1 MERHS
6 MQEQLLSISQNQK
19 VILGGPGTGK
29 TTYLLDIVNTH
40 LKNGIPPERM
50 AVVSFTKSAIKE
62 VIQRCG
68 IDKDRVP
75 YFKTLHSLAFSQ
87 LNLSKNRIISP
98 RHLKEISDSTRIKIL
113 GKQAKYLDIG
123 DDMPEGDMILF
134 HEGLSRV
141 RQMTLD
147 EYALKY
153 KLPVTFSR
161 FEYLSKF
168 YRAYKEEYNVLDFT
182 DMLIK
187 YNEKVCKLPVD
198 VAIVDEAQDL
208 NDLQWDIT
216 SKIFSDVEN
225 LYIAGDDDQ
234 AIYSWSGASVSKFLS
249 LDGEKK
255 VLQKSHR
262 LTKEVFNLGDTVIK
276 KVSQRYEKEWSP
288 RDENGKVTWHNK
300 MISLNFDNSLVLS
313 RNQCHLR
320 MIEKYLFE
328 QGKIFSTKLGP
339 SIKKEHAEGILAYES
354 LLKGRPVDYKK
365 AVLVV
370 KLLGKIRELEK
381 REYTKE
387 ELGITDQSWFFAL
400 KGIPKNLVRYYTK
413 VLRSGQKLTDE
424 PTIALSTIHASK
436 GSEASRVILLT
447 DVTRSSL
454 KNKDDLHRIFYVG
467 ITRAKDELHI
477 LLPQTNNFYKL
488 FAL

>member
-1 MERHS
+1 
-6 MQEQLLSISQNQK
+6 MQEQLLSISPNQK

-29 TTYLLDIVNTH
+29 TTYLLDIVSTH

-87 LNLSKNRIISP
+87 LNLSKNKVISS

-123 DDMPEGDMILF
+123 EELPEGDIILF

-161 FEYLSKF
+161 FEYLSTF
-168 YRAYKEEYNVLDFT
+168 YRKYKEEYGILDFT

-187 YNEKVCKLPVD
+187 YNNKAHKLPVD

-216 SKIFSDVEN
+216 NKIFSDVPN

-234 AIYSWSGASVSKFLS
+234 AIYSWSGASVNKFLS

-262 LTKEVFNLGDTVIK
+262 LTKDVFDLGDSVIK
-276 KVSQRYEKEWSP
+276 KVSQRYEKQWSP
-288 RDENGKVTWHNK
+288 RDEKGKVTWHNK
-300 MISLNFDNSLVLS
+300 MVSLNFDHSLVLS
-313 RNQCHLR
+313 RNMCHLR

-354 LLKGRPVDYKK
+354 LLKGKAVSHKK
-365 AVLVV
+365 AAIVV
-370 KLLGKIRELEK
+370 KLLGKVKELEK
-381 REYTKE
+381 KEYTKE
-387 ELGITDQSWFFAL
+387 ELGIDDKAWFLVL
-400 KGIPKNLVRYYTK
+400 KGIPKNLIRYYTK
-413 VLRSGQKLTDE
+413 VLRSGQKLTAE
-424 PTIALSTIHASK
+424 PNIVLSTIHGSK
-436 GSEASRVILLT
+436 GSESSKVILLT

-477 LLPQTNNFYKL
+477 LLPQTNNFYRL
-488 FAL
+488 FMV